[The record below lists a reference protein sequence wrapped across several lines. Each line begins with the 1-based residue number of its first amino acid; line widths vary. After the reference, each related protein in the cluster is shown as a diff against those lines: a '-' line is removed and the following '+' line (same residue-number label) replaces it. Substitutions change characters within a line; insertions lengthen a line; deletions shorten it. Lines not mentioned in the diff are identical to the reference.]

1 MRLTN
6 TLAVLA
12 AAAVLAATPALA
24 EKRVTISSWTS
35 PNHATSRGHAAF
47 AKMTEA
53 EFPDAFNFKLFS
65 AGALLGPKPTLS
77 GLRDGVADVGILAF
91 TYFNSEMPY
100 AQLVA
105 DLALL
110 GDDHYA
116 MTGATSEFVMLHC
129 QPCKDEF
136 AKNGMVALSGLST
149 APYVL
154 LTTVPIVDIAD
165 MKGVK
170 IRTGGSVWDR
180 WATRLGAEPVN
191 VPSSEMYD
199 TMSHGVV
206 TAAVQPIGALKG
218 HSLIEVAKHLTK
230 LPLGTYHSASLFSL
244 SPKFW
249 KSLSV
254 KEREQFAKNLPDAL
268 AQTEV
273 YYETDDLDVLE
284 EAAGLGLTAHE
295 PSPEFLQDLIDFRT
309 ADLKEIARISR
320 EDRGIENPEAL
331 IATYRGL
338 IEKWHGLVKPLQ
350 PIRDNPQPYADLL
363 RQEIYSKI
371 DLATYPN

>member
-1 MRLTN
+1 MKLAKILTI
-6 TLAVLA
+6 LATGVA
-12 AAAVLAATPALA
+12 ISATPALA
-24 EKRVTISSWTS
+24 EKRVTVSSWTS

-47 AKMTEA
+47 AEMTEA
-53 EFPDAFNFKLFS
+53 EFPEAFDFKLF
-65 AGALLGPKPTLS
+65 AGGALLGAKPTLS
-77 GLRDGVADVGILAF
+77 GLRDGVADVGILAL
-91 TYFNSEMPY
+91 TYFSSEMPY

-116 MTGATSEFVMLHC
+116 MLGATSEFVMLHC

-136 AKNGMVALSGLST
+136 AKNGMVALSGIST

-154 LTTVPIVDIAD
+154 LTTKPIVEIAD

-180 WATRLGAEPVN
+180 WSVRLGAEPVN

-230 LPLGTYHSASLFSL
+230 LPLGTYHTGAIFAL

-249 KSLSV
+249 KSLSAE
-254 KEREQFAKNLPDAL
+254 EREKFAKNLPEAV

-273 YYETDDLDVLE
+273 YYETDDLDVLK
-284 EAAGLGLTAHE
+284 EAANLGLTIHE

-309 ADLKEIARISR
+309 ADLEEIARIAR
-320 EDRGIENPEAL
+320 ESRGIEDPEPL
-331 IATYRGL
+331 IATYREL
-338 IEKWHGLVKPLQ
+338 IEKWHGLVESLH